1 MNDVFAG
8 GARGEPDPAAADQ
21 HHAEVDGVHAHL
33 QDSGSRMGVR
43 MTIAAKLHEG
53 AYPKQEQVNEQQY
66 GDFVSVKLRMADAM
80 RSGTCSSVMTFPNIV
95 AIAISMMIIA
105 EVRADSRQ
113 QDHKERHVSSL

>member
-1 MNDVFAG
+1 MSSNMAILF
-8 GARGEPDPAAADQ
+8 
-21 HHAEVDGVHAHL
+21 
-33 QDSGSRMGVR
+33 
-43 MTIAAKLHEG
+43 
-53 AYPKQEQVNEQQY
+53 
-66 GDFVSVKLRMADAM
+66 SVKLRMADAM